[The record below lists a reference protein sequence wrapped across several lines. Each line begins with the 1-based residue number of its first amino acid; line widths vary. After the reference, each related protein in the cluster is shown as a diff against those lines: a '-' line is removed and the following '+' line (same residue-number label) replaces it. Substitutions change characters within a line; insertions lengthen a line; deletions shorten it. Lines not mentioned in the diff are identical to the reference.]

1 MQTGS
6 GDLSSIRAYED
17 RERQAK
23 DVVTHVVVDDT
34 MWKKRQ
40 YRGPEVRCRVVLVL
54 VSYVYLVQ
62 Q

>member
-34 MWKKRQ
+34 MWKKKDST
-40 YRGPEVRCRVVLVL
+40 EVRKSDAVWY
-54 VSYVYLVQ
+54 SYS
-62 Q
+62 